1 VKGVAAKAPFSF
13 RFRQFPLDK
22 KLAMNAS
29 NDKRIVM
36 TLDAG
41 GTNFRFS
48 AMRGNKP
55 MAETVAMPS
64 NGDNLDRCLANI
76 VEGFTRVKAQC
87 PAPPAAISFAF
98 PGPAD
103 YPAGIIGD
111 LGNLP
116 GFRGG
121 VALGPMLQE
130 KFQVPVFINNDGELF
145 VYGEAIAGFLPY
157 VNSLLEKA
165 GSPKRY
171 KNLFGVTLGTGFGGG
186 ITRNGELFAGDN
198 SNASQIWLARNKLQP
213 QMNAEE
219 GASIRAVRR
228 VYAEKTGIPFDQAPE
243 PKVIYDIGRGKQPGD
258 NGAALEAFRQ
268 LGEVVGDA
276 MGNALMLVDGLGV
289 VGGGLSGAALLF
301 LPALIAELNGTYTG
315 PKGNQFHRLPSTVFN
330 LEDPAQLKKFLEGE
344 TREITVPGGKRKVK
358 YDSLQR
364 VGVGISR
371 LGTSEAVAIGAY
383 AFALR
388 KLDQG

>member
-1 VKGVAAKAPFSF
+1 MNY
-13 RFRQFPLDK
+13 DK
-22 KLAMNAS
+22 
-29 NDKRIVM
+29 DKRIVM

-48 AMRGNKP
+48 AMRGNQP
-55 MAETVAMPS
+55 VTETVAMPS
-64 NGDNLDRCLANI
+64 NGDDLKKCLANI
-76 VEGFTRVKAQC
+76 EAGFTEVKNKC
-87 PAPPAAISFAF
+87 PKPPVAISFAF

-121 VALGPMLQE
+121 VALGPMLEQ
-130 KFQVPVFINNDGELF
+130 KFGVPVFINNDGELF
-145 VYGEAIAGFLPY
+145 VYGEAIAGFLPH
-157 VNSLLEKA
+157 VNGLLEKA

-198 SNASQIWLARNKLQP
+198 SNASQIWLLRNKLQP

-228 VYAEKTGIPFDQAPE
+228 VYAERAGVAFEQAPD
-243 PKVIYDIGRGKQPGD
+243 PRGIEEIALGKAPGD
-258 NGAALEAFRQ
+258 RAAAVEAYRR

-276 MGNALMLVDGLGV
+276 MGNALALIDGLAV
-289 VGGGLSGAALLF
+289 IGGGVSKGWRLF
-301 LPALIAELNGTYTG
+301 LPALVDELNGLYTA
-315 PKGNQFHRLPSTVFN
+315 PNGNQFRRLPEVALN
-330 LEDPAQLKKFLEGE
+330 LEDKAQLKTFLKGA
-344 TREITVPGGKRKVK
+344 TRTITVPGGKRKIK
-358 YDSLQR
+358 YDALQR
-364 VGVGISR
+364 IGVGVAR

-388 KLDQG
+388 KLDSKS